1 MLGVGEVVLHE
12 ALDRA
17 LALGRA
23 VAEGRGDLDLGVEGQ
38 LLGGAPVQEV
48 QVHPRRPE
56 ERLGLGEDA
65 VLLGRE
71 DARSRTR
78 SSAVLG
84 VVEVLADPEQR
95 LQVAQA
101 ALALLDVRLEQVAR
115 AALAGVALGAL
126 GELEL
131 DELGPGA
138 VEEVAP
144 EPVVEPLRRAPRRPR
159 GSGARAGWCGW

>member
-1 MLGVGEVVLHE
+1 MVQRKASASAKMRYSSGVKTPICDQV
-12 ALDRA
+12 
-17 LALGRA
+17 
-23 VAEGRGDLDLGVEGQ
+23 
-38 LLGGAPVQEV
+38 LGG
-48 QVHPRRPE
+48 
-56 ERLGLGEDA
+56 
-65 VLLGRE
+65 
-71 DARSRTR
+71 
-78 SSAVLG
+78 LG

-138 VEEVAP
+138 VEELAP
-144 EPVVEPLRRAPRRPR
+144 EPGVEPVGERRRRPR